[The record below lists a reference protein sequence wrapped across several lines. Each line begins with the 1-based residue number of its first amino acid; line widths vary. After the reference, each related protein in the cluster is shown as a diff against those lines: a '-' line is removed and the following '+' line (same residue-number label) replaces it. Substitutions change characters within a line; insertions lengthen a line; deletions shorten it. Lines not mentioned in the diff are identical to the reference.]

1 MTDRN
6 AGGAIQEKV
15 VKYYW
20 RIVLASAVSILPIG
34 SIQANVGSGQSGKP
48 QATRQGVQ
56 QLAQAGAAAANKKP
70 AKSADENFKWAI
82 KPLDVDKGLVKSV
95 DDNFKWAIKLGDQP
109 AAPPAPSPHPYADRE
124 YDWWEQSAAKGAA
137 AKKPT
142 SYHRRA
148 NSYATNPDSDPPRYV
163 RQLSEI
169 GVEAFKNVTWL
180 DIGFEHRTR
189 YEWRHNDIRH
199 VEGGDDNPFFLRDR
213 AYLGVKNILDP
224 FRFAVEFQDS
234 RVYNHKFASTD
245 QENNPYDLI
254 QGYGELYFKNAL
266 GGDDRGQNTPI
277 RFRVGRMAYEATDRR
292 FIARNEW
299 RNTTNTFEGFRLNL
313 GQQNNPWEVD
323 LFGMQPVKRLQTEF
337 DRRNDHLWF
346 FGSIGTWRK
355 WSDIITIQPYYMGQK
370 QTADLYGRTNTNK
383 LEREIHM
390 PGFRAYGKVDDWF
403 DFDASFNYQFG
414 YQSDPLG
421 TQSGANRFKHETVA
435 AYGYTVEV
443 GRNFNYDWKPRVSAF
458 YGYASGDRDPNDNV
472 NNRFDRFFGFA
483 RPWSAD
489 HYVIY
494 ENIKSPKIRFD
505 LQPTQ
510 KFGIEAGYTWF
521 WLASSTDRLF
531 DTFDGNISVVRDP
544 GFNRNRNGTW
554 GDQVGGAF
562 EGRLRYQPWPRVNT
576 VLGYTHFTA
585 GDFVKNAIAAQPTHI
600 DQRSGNTDFL
610 YFEVLI
616 SAF

>member
-1 MTDRN
+1 LPLQARN
-6 AGGAIQEKV
+6 AGGAIQEKA

-20 RIVLASAVSILPIG
+20 RILLASAVSILPIG
-34 SIQANVGSGQSGKP
+34 SIQAYVGGGQFGEL
-48 QATRQGVQ
+48 QAAWQGAQ
-56 QLAQAGAAAANKKP
+56 QVAQAGASGANKG
-70 AKSADENFKWAI
+70 S
-82 KPLDVDKGLVKSV
+82 VKSV
-95 DDNFKWAIKLGDQP
+95 NDNFKWTIKPGDQP
-109 AAPPAPSPHPYADRE
+109 AAPPDPSLYLYSDRE
-124 YDWWEQSAAKGAA
+124 YDWWEQSAAKGTA
-137 AKKPT
+137 AKRPA

-169 GVEAFKNVTWL
+169 GVEAFKDVTWL

-199 VEGGDDNPFFLRDR
+199 VEGGDDNPFFLRNR
-213 AYLGVKNILDP
+213 AYLGIKNILDP

-266 GGDDRGQNTPI
+266 GLDDRGQNRPL
-277 RFRVGRMAYEATDRR
+277 RFRVGRMAYEVLDRR
-292 FIARNEW
+292 FIGRNEW
-299 RNTTNTFEGFRLNL
+299 RNTTNAFDGFRLNL
-313 GQQNNPWEVD
+313 GQQNNPWEID
-323 LFGMQPVKRLQTEF
+323 LFGFQPVKRLQTRF
-337 DRRNDHLWF
+337 DEANDHLWF
-346 FGSIGTWRK
+346 FGAIGNWRK
-355 WSDIITIQPYYMGQK
+355 WSDIITLQPYYMGQK
-370 QTADLYGRTNTNK
+370 QTADPNGWTATNR
-383 LEREIHM
+383 LDREIHM
-390 PGFRAYGKVDDWF
+390 PGVRGYGKVGNLLDYDL
-403 DFDASFNYQFG
+403 SFNYQFG
-414 YQSDPLG
+414 YNGIQ
-421 TQSGANRFKHETVA
+421 QQN
-435 AYGYTVEV
+435 AYGFTTEV
-443 GRNFNYDWKPRVSAF
+443 GRNFDYAWKPRLSAF
-458 YGYASGDRDPNDNV
+458 YGYATGDRNPNDNE

-531 DTFDGNISVVRDP
+531 DSFDGNISVVKDP
-544 GFNRNRNGTW
+544 GFNRNKNGTW